1 MDSEPTRA
9 TSGIWASCSGSRPR
23 RARMARRSDAT
34 EFEQGTRMAYYSV
47 ISLMQD

>member
-1 MDSEPTRA
+1 
-9 TSGIWASCSGSRPR
+9 
-23 RARMARRSDAT
+23 MAQRSDAT